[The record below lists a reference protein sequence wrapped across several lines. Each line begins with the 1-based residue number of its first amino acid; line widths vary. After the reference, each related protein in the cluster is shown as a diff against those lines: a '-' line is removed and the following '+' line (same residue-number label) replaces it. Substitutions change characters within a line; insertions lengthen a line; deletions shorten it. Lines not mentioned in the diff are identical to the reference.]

1 MDLIFVDDAGQLN
14 PSRDGMGKL
23 IAVGGIRVSDEYIQ
37 ALENEIESICIKYE
51 FPSDALFKWSPGREL
66 WMHDNLIAE
75 RRRSFYEEIF
85 KSLQAYETT
94 AIVIIEDK
102 NYRCATSAESHELDV
117 IQLFF
122 ERAHHSLASKERK
135 GIIIASQPS
144 GGRTDEYKFL
154 ADCLDSLRTGTDY
167 VKPDRIVLNVIST
180 PPRFIRLLQVAD
192 VVTSCVLSFVSG
204 ETQHSPFCFSLI
216 KPILDSYQGRIG
228 GIGLKIH
235 PDFKYMN
242 LYHWLLSDTQLNRD
256 GEIYLLPQGNFPY
269 KESPNS
275 P

>member
-23 IAVGGIRVSDEYIQ
+23 IAIGGIHISDEYVQ
-37 ALENEIESICIKYE
+37 ALESEIENICIEYK
-51 FPSDALFKWSPGREL
+51 FPPNELFKWSPRRGL
-66 WMHDNLIAE
+66 WMHDNLIEDA
-75 RRRSFYEEIF
+75 RQSFFFRIF
-85 KSLQAYETT
+85 ESLKTYMAT
-94 AIVIIEDK
+94 AIVVIEDK
-102 NYRCATSAESHELDV
+102 NFRRATSAESHELDV

-122 ERAHHSLASKERK
+122 ERAHFSLTSKQHN

-180 PPRFIRLLQVAD
+180 APRFIRLLQVAD

-204 ETQHSPFCFSLI
+204 EIQYSPPCFNCI
-216 KPILDSYQGRIG
+216 KPILASHQGRIG
-228 GIGLKIH
+228 GFGLKIH
-235 PDFKYMN
+235 PDFRYMN
-242 LYHWLLSDTQLNRD
+242 LYHWLLNDSQLNRE
-256 GEIYLLPQGNFPY
+256 GEIFLLPQRNFPY
-269 KESPNS
+269 KESPNK

>member
-1 MDLIFVDDAGQLN
+1 E
-14 PSRDGMGKL
+14 L
-23 IAVGGIRVSDEYIQ
+23 IAVGGIHVSDEFVQ
-37 ALENEIESICIKYE
+37 TLEHEIESICIEYE
-51 FPSDALFKWSPGREL
+51 FPSNELFKWSPGRKL
-66 WMHDNLIAE
+66 WMRDNLIDDK
-75 RRRSFYEEIF
+75 RQSFFLKIL
-85 KSLQAYETT
+85 KSLQAHEAT
-94 AIVIIEDK
+94 AIVVIEDK
-102 NYRCATSAESHELDV
+102 NYKRATSAESHELDV

-122 ERAHHSLASKERK
+122 ERAQYSLASNKRK

-154 ADCLDSLRTGTDY
+154 AGCLDSLRTGTDY

-204 ETQHSPFCFSLI
+204 ETQYSPPCFSLI
-216 KPILDSYQGRIG
+216 KSILLSYQERIG
-228 GIGLKIH
+228 GFGLKIH
-235 PDFKYMN
+235 PDYRYMN

-256 GEIYLLPQGNFPY
+256 GEIYLLPQRNLPY

>member
-1 MDLIFVDDAGQLN
+1 MDLIFVDDAGQPN

-23 IAVGGIRVSDEYIQ
+23 IAVGGIHVSDEFIQ
-37 ALENEIESICIKYE
+37 ALENEIESICIEYK
-51 FPSDALFKWSPGREL
+51 FPSDAIFKWSPGRGL
-66 WMHDNLIAE
+66 WMRSNLIKDE
-75 RRRSFYEEIF
+75 RQSFFEKIF
-85 KSLQAYETT
+85 SSLQEHEAT
-94 AIVIIEDK
+94 AIVVIEDT
-102 NYRCATSAESHELDV
+102 NYKRATSAESHELDV

-122 ERAHHSLASKERK
+122 ERVHYSLASKRHK
-135 GIIIASQPS
+135 GVILASQPS
-144 GGRTDEYKFL
+144 GGRKDEYKFL
-154 ADCLDSLRTGTDY
+154 AGCLDSLRTGTDY

-204 ETQHSPFCFSLI
+204 ETQYSPPCFHLI
-216 KPILDSYQGRIG
+216 KSILASYQGRIG
-228 GIGLKIH
+228 GFGLKIH
-235 PDFKYMN
+235 PDYRYLN

-256 GEIYLLPQGNFPY
+256 GEIYLLPQRNFPY